1 MKIKNIFAILIFS
14 FFISACSVNQ
24 NLENQVS
31 IFKKKAEVRE
41 SVTPTLLSELNY
53 ILLLL
58 EQNDLDLINSKFIN
72 PTFGFYEV
80 FKNEKEN
87 KIKFQQK
94 IQIEEISNNID
105 SFDIKEEEEAIFNCS
120 PFDDTYYGW
129 NKEGVFLT
137 ANTKPYLSEI
147 MKESN
152 LLEPNKYKEDEIKRA
167 IFIEKTS
174 YEVIIP
180 YNMVFY
186 ITKINNQWYIT
197 LIDNVKTDCS
207 E

>member
-14 FFISACSVNQ
+14 FFINACSVNQ
-24 NLENQVS
+24 NLEKQVF
-31 IFKKKAEVRE
+31 IFKKKTEVRE

-105 SFDIKEEEEAIFNCS
+105 SFDIKEEEAIFNCS

-137 ANTKPYLSEI
+137 ANTKPYLSET

-180 YNMVFY
+180 HNMVFY